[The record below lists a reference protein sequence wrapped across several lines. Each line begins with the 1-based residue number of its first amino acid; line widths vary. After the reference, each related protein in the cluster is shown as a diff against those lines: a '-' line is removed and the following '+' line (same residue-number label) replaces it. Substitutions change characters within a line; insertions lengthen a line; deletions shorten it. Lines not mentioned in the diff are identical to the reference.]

1 MSPIFI
7 KLILYLLSINSIF
20 ANNDYY
26 MACQNGTYGETCKK
40 NCTCTIWSSSNVC
53 SKIQG
58 RCLNC
63 KFGHFGTD
71 CNSKCYPTCKTNL
84 CCIITSSNFKD
95 SNNKL
100 TIKNSILSLEIKNK
114 PLSISVDYNVGH
126 PLTIFHKTVKDLHLD
141 NPSEKNYSYEF
152 TNYNVTGKKYEKY
165 IAKFKNQNDFNK
177 ELPLPIILDEKNGEE
192 GDPINGV
199 IGLGFYNSIN
209 RKLYQMDNSIE
220 NIASYRKNEEDITIL
235 FGDLYEIEKKYVHKL
250 SFCEAVDKD
259 NDTKTGLD
267 IQCELSGF
275 GSKTY
280 KDMLKINN
288 TFIKFSLDRHSSYV
302 LPYNDKYIKYIE
314 NYYFKGENYIMNK
327 SDDNSNLTFC
337 YKTEKLNRLSEFGF
351 VINHFFYYFS
361 VESFFSQTDSCPNDY
376 STFSIK
382 FSNKNPEFIF
392 GKNLYNDTEFTIDNE
407 EKKIYFYSKNV
418 EYFSGELKPEINE
431 ALTKEINPIVWSAII
446 VAISVFLNIVSFLI
460 YFLCKRRKEKLK
472 YKIQ

>member
-20 ANNDYY
+20 AINDDYTI
-26 MACQNGTYGETCKK
+26 CEKGKYGENCDKI
-40 NCTCTIWSSSNVC
+40 CTCTIWSSGNEC
-53 SKIQG
+53 SKLQG
-58 RCLNC
+58 RCLKC
-63 KFGHFGTD
+63 KFGHFGSD

-84 CCIITSSNFKD
+84 CCIIKSSNFKD

-100 TIKNSILSLEIKNK
+100 TIKNSILTLVIKNIT
-114 PLSISVDYNVGH
+114 LNISVDYNVGH
-126 PLTIFHKTVKDLHLD
+126 PLTIFHKTVKDLQLD
-141 NPSEKNYSYEF
+141 KPSKETYNYKF
-152 TNYNVTGKKYEKY
+152 TKYSITGFKYENNSV
-165 IAKFKNQNDFNK
+165 KFNNQNDFNIL
-177 ELPLPIILDEKNGEE
+177 LPLPIILDENINPKEN
-192 GDPINGV
+192 INGV

-209 RKLYQMDNSIE
+209 KKLYETDKAIE

-235 FGDLYEIEKKYVHKL
+235 FGDLYEVEKKYVHKL

-314 NYYFKGENYIMNK
+314 NYYFKGENYITNK
-327 SDDNSNLTFC
+327 SDDNSNLIFC

-382 FSNKNPEFIF
+382 FSNKNPEFIL

-446 VAISVFLNIVSFLI
+446 VAISVFLNIASFLI